1 MSENKKTAAAQ
12 SPAKPSG
19 LLGSVTTC
27 LTTTFFIMVAA
38 WCFLSA
44 VEGWRSLHQHRVEAS
59 LNRIDA
65 LLTIHSWI
73 SPPAWVNRVQA
84 YYAHWR
90 TSVMKNE
97 TSCLNNLSGISQGL
111 FQFHGDSSSPE
122 HNPFAKKF
130 TQTCSVMKSKI
141 LPLLSGTLAVVL
153 KRFWVFMM
161 ALPLFLLSLIVGF
174 VDGLVQRDI
183 RKFKGARE
191 STLLFHKIKRSGT
204 ALFFLPLFAYFA
216 WLSPVSPAW
225 FFVPMAVALGFWL
238 TFSVRFFKKY
248 V

>member
-1 MSENKKTAAAQ
+1 MSETKKTAATQ

-19 LLGSVTTC
+19 LLGSITTC
-27 LTTTFFIMVAA
+27 LTTTFFIVVAA

-44 VEGWRSLHQHRVEAS
+44 VEGWRSLHQHRIEAS
-59 LNRIDA
+59 FNRIDA
-65 LLTIHSWI
+65 LLTIHSWV
-73 SPPAWVNRVQA
+73 SPPAWVNQVQA
-84 YYAHWR
+84 YYTHWR
-90 TSVMKNE
+90 TSAMQNE
-97 TSCLNNLSGISQGL
+97 MACLNDLSAISQGF

-130 TQTCSVMKSKI
+130 TQTCSVMKGQI
-141 LPLLSGTLAVVL
+141 LPLLSGTLAVIL
-153 KRFWVFMM
+153 KRCWVFIM
-161 ALPLFLLSLIVGF
+161 ALPLFLLSLILGF

-191 STLLFHKIKRSGT
+191 STLLFHKIKRSGA

-225 FFVPMAVALGFWL
+225 FFVPMAVALGLWL